1 VSLDHHTAVVLLG
14 LLVAGTALLALAPA
28 LRIPY
33 PVLLVL
39 GGLAL
44 GLAPGV
50 SSVRLPP
57 ALVLVAVL
65 PPLLYSEALF
75 TSLRE
80 LRANARSISQLAV
93 GLVLVTTVTV
103 AAVAH
108 AYLGLSWSAAFVLGA
123 IVAPTDATAATSIAR
138 RLGVPRRIVTIVQG
152 ESLINDGVAL
162 VAYKSAVAAVVTGS
176 FSLWHAGLSFIANI
190 AGGVAV
196 GVGVGYVVR
205 HVRRRLDDPP
215 VEITISLLTGYLAYL
230 PAELLGVSGV
240 LAAATVGV
248 YVGWYAPELS
258 SPQQRLQ
265 AAAVWEIVVFLL
277 NALLF
282 VLVGLQFPAVLSGLG
297 ATSTERL
304 VAYAVLVAG
313 TVVITRPV
321 WILTAAHVPRLLSQ
335 RLRGRVSQDRRQEEA
350 VVSWMGM
357 RGAVSLAMALALPS
371 ATDGGRAFEDRDL
384 IVFLVFAVIL
394 ATLVLQGLSLPFVI
408 RALALED
415 DHSAAEEELQ
425 ARLRAADAAMERLEE
440 LLETEEV
447 SPEEAEHV
455 RRLYASR
462 RDRFRSLLEGTAVDG
477 ADTVR
482 NPRLRRE
489 LLQAERQALLEMRRA
504 GAIDDAVMRRILR
517 DLDLEEVQLQGS
529 PTEME

>member
-1 VSLDHHTAVVLLG
+1 VSLDHHTALVLLG
-14 LLVAGTALLALAPA
+14 LLVAATAMLALAPA
-28 LRIPY
+28 MRIPY
-33 PVLLVL
+33 PILLVL

-44 GLAPGV
+44 GLVPGV
-50 SSVRLPP
+50 SNVRLPP

-93 GLVLVTTVTV
+93 GLVLLTTVVV

-108 AYLGLSWSAAFVLGA
+108 AYLQLSWSTAFVLGA
-123 IVAPTDATAATSIAR
+123 IVAPTDATAAASIAR

-176 FSLWHAGLSFIANI
+176 FSLWHAGLSFIVNV

-196 GVGVGYVVR
+196 GLAVGYVVR

-282 VLVGLQFPAVLSGLG
+282 VLIGLQFPAVLSGLG
-297 ATSTERL
+297 ATSTGKL
-304 VAYAVLVAG
+304 VAYAVVVAG
-313 TVVITRPV
+313 TVVVTRSV
-321 WILTAAHVPRLLSQ
+321 WIFAAARLPPLPSQ
-335 RLRGRVSQDRRQEEA
+335 RVRARGSHDRWQEEA

-371 ATDGGRAFEDRDL
+371 ATDGGTPFPGRDL
-384 IVFLVFAVIL
+384 IVFLTFAVIL

-408 RALALED
+408 RAFELED
-415 DHSAAEEELQ
+415 DRSAEEEELK
-425 ARLRAADAAMERLEE
+425 ARLHAADAAMARLEE
-440 LLETEEV
+440 LLDMEQV
-447 SPEEAEHV
+447 SPEEAEDV

-462 RDRFRSLLEGTAVDG
+462 RDRFRSLLEGAAEPSTDAVLTA
-477 ADTVR
+477 

-489 LLQAERQALLEMRRA
+489 LLQAERRALLEFRRA
-504 GAIDDAVMRRILR
+504 GEIDDAVMRRILR
-517 DLDLEEVQLQGS
+517 DLDLEEVQLQV
-529 PTEME
+529 